1 MKLSTDLRIALA
13 YMKGAVSGRVG
24 GVDACAEI
32 DKLDHDL
39 LVAVKCSQMKGRL
52 TYDDDLLWNLK

>member
-1 MKLSTDLRIALA
+1 MKRT
-13 YMKGAVSGRVG
+13 VSRRVG

-32 DKLDHDL
+32 DKLDHNL

-52 TYDDDLLWNLK
+52 TYDDNLL

>member
-1 MKLSTDLRIALA
+1 
-13 YMKGAVSGRVG
+13 MKGAVSGRVG

-52 TYDDDLLWNLK
+52 TYDDDLL

>member
-1 MKLSTDLRIALA
+1 LKLTTDVDWNRIALA
-13 YMKGAVSGRVG
+13 YMKGTVSGWVG
-24 GVDACAEI
+24 SVDAGAEI

-52 TYDDDLLWNLK
+52 TYGDN